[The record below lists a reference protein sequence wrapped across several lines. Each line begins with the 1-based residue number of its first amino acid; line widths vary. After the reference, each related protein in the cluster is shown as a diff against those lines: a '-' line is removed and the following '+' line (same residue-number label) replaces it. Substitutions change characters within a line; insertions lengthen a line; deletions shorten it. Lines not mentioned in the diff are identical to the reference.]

1 MRRATL
7 LTMMVALI
15 LALTAGVAAA
25 KIVNGTADND
35 RLVGTDK
42 ADRLNGKA
50 GNDKIYGKKGD
61 DKMIGAPGNDL
72 LSGSGGDDNIV
83 AGLGKDQVQ
92 ASGGDDTIK
101 ADNGDV
107 SDKIFCGSGFD
118 VARVDINDLVGG
130 ASVGEIL
137 ADTTAADA
145 PALTCEV
152 LVIDGFRIP
161 LGAIVALPADLESE
175 VSLVLEDFLRDGELD
190 DGEIADLAELFA
202 LILQIEGEDDPGTL
216 EELLGDLGALL
227 DGLLGGILG

>member
-15 LALTAGVAAA
+15 LALAASVAVAAN
-25 KIVNGTADND
+25 VNGTAKND
-35 RLVGTDK
+35 RLVGTNK
-42 ADRLNGKA
+42 ADRINGKG
-50 GNDKIYGKKGD
+50 GNDKIYGKNGN

-107 SDKIFCGSGFD
+107 SDQIFCGSGFD

-130 ASVGEIL
+130 SKVGDIL
-137 ADTTAADA
+137 EDVTAADA
-145 PALTCEV
+145 TVLTCEV
-152 LVIDGFRIP
+152 LVVDGLRIP
-161 LGAIVALPADLESE
+161 LGAIVALPAAEESR
-175 VSLVLEDFLRDGELD
+175 VSLVLEEFFRDGQLSDE
-190 DGEIADLAELFA
+190 ERADLEELFA
-202 LILQIEGEDDPGTL
+202 LILQIEGEDDPGLL

>member
-25 KIVNGTADND
+25 KIVNGTAGND
-35 RLVGTDK
+35 RLVGTNK
-42 ADRLNGKA
+42 ADRINGKA
-50 GNDKIYGKKGD
+50 GNDNIYGKNGN

-83 AGLGKDQVQ
+83 AGLGRDQVQ

-137 ADTTAADA
+137 SDTTAADA

-152 LVIDGFRIP
+152 LVVDGFRIP
-161 LGAIVALPADLESE
+161 LGAIVALPAAEESQ
-175 VSLVLEDFLRDGELD
+175 VSLLLEGLLADGELD
-190 DGEIADLAELFA
+190 AGEFAEL
-202 LILQIEGEDDPGTL
+202 T
-216 EELLGDLGALL
+216 ALL
-227 DGLLGGILG
+227 DSLLPA